1 MQVMNLP
8 NAFDIANPVQWV
20 LEKRPTKMIAPGI
33 EYGAWSRLGS
43 PIGNAW
49 GVSNPTQWIV
59 ELRPEVMWQT
69 WFAPGGSLG
78 RTFLP
83 QVTLRT

>member
-8 NAFDIANPVQWV
+8 NAYDISNPQQWV
-20 LEKRPTKMIAPGI
+20 IEKRPTKMIAPGI
-33 EYGAWSRLGS
+33 EYGGWSRMGVS
-43 PIGNAW
+43 RPNAW
-49 GVSNPTQWIV
+49 GVSNPTQWIL
-59 ELRPEVMWQT
+59 ELRPEVMWQP

-83 QVTLRT
+83 QVPLRT